1 MTKRTLLSGTL
12 EKRYA
17 AYHEKLKQFSLMD
30 DTFMTVVFEDIVC
43 AQLLLRIILDR
54 DDLTVTEVRTQRELR
69 NVSGKTVVLDIFAE
83 DESGRLYDV
92 EVQRSDTGGSAKRA
106 RFNSGALDAAALD
119 GGESYDALRETYVIF
134 ITENDVL
141 RGGLPIYHIER
152 VITET
157 GALFNDG
164 EHIIYVNSKIR
175 DTDTPLGRLMY
186 DFHSAD
192 PDDMYYGELQERTR
206 YYKGSTEGG
215 KNMCRIVEE
224 LAEQFAADIFA
235 EAREAKAEAKEAKEK
250 AAAAEAAATARATAR
265 AEAKAKKQT
274 MKSAVSML
282 KDGIP
287 AKKVAKYTRLTI
299 KEVQDLM
306 EQVV

>member
-1 MTKRTLLSGTL
+1 M
-12 EKRYA
+12 
-17 AYHEKLKQFSLMD
+17 
-30 DTFMTVVFEDIVC
+30 
-43 AQLLLRIILDR
+43 
-54 DDLTVTEVRTQRELR
+54 
-69 NVSGKTVVLDIFAE
+69 
-83 DESGRLYDV
+83 
-92 EVQRSDTGGSAKRA
+92 
-106 RFNSGALDAAALD
+106 
-119 GGESYDALRETYVIF
+119 IF

-250 AAAAEAAATARATAR
+250 AAAAEAAAEAAVAKANAKAAEAAAEAAEKVTAAKAAATAKATAAATAR